1 MVSRGIQ
8 LHSRLI
14 RKSDQVFLGNHITGL
29 KVLAT
34 LSSPV
39 AVMNSTPAQ

>member
-1 MVSRGIQ
+1 MVSRAIQ
-8 LHSRLI
+8 LHTRLI

-39 AVMNSTPAQ
+39 VEMNSTPAQ